1 MTLLRKCKYLI
12 YVGILLCILILSVLY
27 IKNMIHEREKLE
39 QFESEVLE
47 YHNTDTTSSPNDK
60 KLQLSLTKLA
70 DKQNKDSA
78 YDQHI
83 DETKLEK
90 VQKV

>member
-1 MTLLRKCKYLI
+1 MTLLINCKYLI

-27 IKNMIHEREKLE
+27 IKNMIHTRKKLE
-39 QFESEVLE
+39 LFEAEVLE

-78 YDQHI
+78 YDQNI
-83 DETKLEK
+83 DESQLAK
-90 VQKV
+90 V

>member
-1 MTLLRKCKYLI
+1 
-12 YVGILLCILILSVLY
+12 
-27 IKNMIHEREKLE
+27 MIHEREKLE
-39 QFESEVLE
+39 QFEAEVLE

-78 YDQHI
+78 YDQNI
-83 DETKLEK
+83 DETKLAK
-90 VQKV
+90 V